1 MPHLRTHHLDGA
13 VVLVTGANGG
23 LGTHF
28 VHQALDRGA
37 SKVYAAARTPRTW
50 DDPRIVPLSLDVTSP
65 TSVAAA
71 AAQADD
77 VTVLVN
83 NAGASTGAS
92 LLGDLAAARDL
103 FETNFWG
110 ALAVTN
116 AVTPALTAKG
126 GSVLN
131 VLSVLSWL
139 GIGDAYSATKA
150 ALWQATNTQRIKLAP
165 AGVHVAALHL
175 GYADTPMAK
184 SVEAPKLAPADVVR
198 TAYDGLE
205 AGSYE
210 VLADELSARVKAG
223 LAAPI
228 EALYPQLA
236 APLTA
241 APLTGSAS

>member
-1 MPHLRTHHLDGA
+1 MPSLNGA
-13 VVLVTGANGG
+13 VVLITGANGG

-28 VHQALDRGA
+28 VHQALERGA
-37 SKVYAAARTPRTW
+37 AKVYAAARNPRDW
-50 DDPRIVPLSLDVTSP
+50 NDGRIIPLVLDVTSP
-65 TSVAAA
+65 ESIATAADIA
-71 AAQADD
+71 ND
-77 VTVLVN
+77 VTVVIN
-83 NAGASTGAS
+83 NAGASNGS
-92 LLGDLAAARDL
+92 SVLGDLAAVREL

-116 AVTPALTAKG
+116 AFSPALKTSRG
-126 GSVLN
+126 TVLN

-165 AGVHVAALHL
+165 AGVHVAGLHL

-184 SVEAPKLAPADVVR
+184 RVDAPKLDPADVVR
-198 TAYDGLE
+198 SAYDGIE

-210 VLADELSARVKAG
+210 ILADELSGQVKAG

-236 APLTA
+236 GARA
-241 APLTGSAS
+241 

>member
-1 MPHLRTHHLDGA
+1 MPTINGA

-28 VHQALDRGA
+28 VHQALERGA
-37 SKVYAAARTPRTW
+37 AKVYAAARKPKDW
-50 DDPRIVPLSLDVTSP
+50 GDDRVAPLVLDVTSAE
-65 TSVAAA
+65 SVAAA
-71 AAQADD
+71 AEVASD
-77 VTVLVN
+77 VTIVIN
-83 NAGASTGAS
+83 NAGAANGAS

-116 AVTPALTAKG
+116 AFSPALKAAPDGT
-126 GSVLN
+126 VLN

-150 ALWQATNTQRIKLAP
+150 ALWQATNTQRIMLAP
-165 AGVHVAALHL
+165 DGVHVASLHL
-175 GYADTPMAK
+175 GYADTPMTAA
-184 SVEAPKLAPADVVR
+184 VDAPKLDPADVVR
-198 TAYDGLE
+198 DAYDGLE

-210 VLADELSARVKAG
+210 ILADELSGQVKAG

-236 APLTA
+236 PA
-241 APLTGSAS
+241 AAG